1 MNRILILLAAIVAT
15 CAAGLAGFLLAKPG
29 DTSARLAAQEKITS
43 LEKQLQEAR
52 TEIAQLKAKPVLAP
66 PPAPVPTPV
75 PTAQPAP
82 GALAAVPA
90 PSAAPK
96 PADQAAQD
104 SPMAA
109 LKKMMDTPGM
119 KEMMKQQMLT
129 QVELGY
135 GRLFEMLHLNGEEK
149 EQFKQLLAGRLG
161 AATDVGLSMG
171 NGSQTPEEMKRN
183 RDKLVESD
191 ATFDR
196 AIHDFLDN
204 ENDYKTYLAWQDTQ
218 PERMQLN
225 MVGRQTFAS
234 AGEPLSAEQEERL
247 VSVMAQARKAPSSL
261 PDMTQPKNFD
271 PSSMTPEVIDRIL
284 AQQQEQ
290 AKAVAAGAAAF
301 LSPVQQEALAK
312 MQQQYRSMSE
322 AGLRMSSAMFGKKP
336 NP

>member
-1 MNRILILLAAIVAT
+1 
-15 CAAGLAGFLLAKPG
+15 
-29 DTSARLAAQEKITS
+29 
-43 LEKQLQEAR
+43 
-52 TEIAQLKAKPVLAP
+52 
-66 PPAPVPTPV
+66 
-75 PTAQPAP
+75 
-82 GALAAVPA
+82 
-90 PSAAPK
+90 
-96 PADQAAQD
+96 
-104 SPMAA
+104 MAA
-109 LKKMMDTPGM
+109 LQKMMDTPAM

-161 AATDVGLSMG
+161 AATDLGLSMRS
-171 NGSQTPEEMKRN
+171 GSQTPEEMKRN

-234 AGEPLSAEQEERL
+234 AGEPLSVEQEERL

-271 PSSMTPEVIDRIL
+271 PTSMTPEMIDRIL

-290 AKAVAAGAAAF
+290 AKTVAAGAAAF